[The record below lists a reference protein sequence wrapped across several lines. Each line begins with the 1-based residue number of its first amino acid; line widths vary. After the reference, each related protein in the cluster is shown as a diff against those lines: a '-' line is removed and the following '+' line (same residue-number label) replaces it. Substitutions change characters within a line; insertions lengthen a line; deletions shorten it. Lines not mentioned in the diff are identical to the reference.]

1 MNREEFIVSAAIILF
16 LAFLLGWLS
25 RWLLQRLNMVSEK
38 DLNQFNKISA
48 ALHEA
53 EENNEKARVRELEL
67 NKKVSQLEAE
77 LGAAMDGLRAARLE
91 TEELKSASSEKK
103 RADLDALRKQA
114 VEVRAALETGNH
126 TDVGQLLDASWQ
138 IKRSLVDGITGDALD
153 DLYSAVMELGTSGGK
168 LLGAGGGG
176 FFLFQGSPE
185 IQSKLEDS
193 YKVIPLVMDTDGSTI
208 IFDDGSRI

>member
-67 NKKVSQLEAE
+67 NKKSKIFRKYLAGFLEIKYVPK
-77 LGAAMDGLRAARLE
+77 
-91 TEELKSASSEKK
+91 LKFLY
-103 RADLDALRKQA
+103 DD
-114 VEVRAALETGNH
+114 T
-126 TDVGQLLDASWQ
+126 LLHEQ
-138 IKRSLVDGITGDALD
+138 RIN
-153 DLYSAVMELGTSGGK
+153 K
-168 LLGAGGGG
+168 LL
-176 FFLFQGSPE
+176 
-185 IQSKLEDS
+185 SKISVKD
-193 YKVIPLVMDTDGSTI
+193 
-208 IFDDGSRI
+208 